1 VSFPATHLS
10 LIQRVGS
17 VDAET
22 RSRAQESLA
31 AVYWPA
37 IYAHIRL
44 THRQQPADAE
54 DLTQGFFVDALRRD
68 LFARYDSSRARFR
81 TYLRTCVD
89 SYVANSMEAAARHK
103 RGGGVHFVSI
113 DRADVETRLAMA
125 GESDPDQI
133 FQREWVRNVF
143 TIAVSRLGEKYKDA
157 GRQLHLT
164 LFVRY
169 DLAESAMSRPTYA
182 TLAEEHGIPVTQ
194 VTNWLAAT
202 RRDYRMIVLDTLRD
216 LTASEEE
223 FRDEA
228 RELLG
233 IDVE

>member
-10 LIQRVGS
+10 LIRRVGS
-17 VDAET
+17 ADAET
-22 RSRAQESLA
+22 RSCAQESLA
-31 AVYWPA
+31 AIYWPA

-44 THRQQPADAE
+44 VHRQQPADAE
-54 DLTQGFFVDALRRD
+54 DLTQGFFIDALGRD

-89 SYVANSMEAAARHK
+89 SYVANSFQAATRLK
-103 RGGGVHFVSI
+103 RGGGASYVSV
-113 DRADVETRLAMA
+113 DRADVEARLTTA
-125 GESDPDQI
+125 GQSDPDQV
-133 FQREWVRNVF
+133 FQREWVRSVF
-143 TIAVSRLGEKYKDA
+143 TVAVDRLRERYLGA
-157 GRQLHLT
+157 GRDVHLA
-164 LFVRY
+164 LFERY
-169 DLAESAMSRPTYA
+169 DLADSTMDRPTYA
-182 TLAEEHGIPVTQ
+182 ALAKEHGIPVTQ

-202 RRDYRMIVLDTLRD
+202 RRDYRAIVLETLRD